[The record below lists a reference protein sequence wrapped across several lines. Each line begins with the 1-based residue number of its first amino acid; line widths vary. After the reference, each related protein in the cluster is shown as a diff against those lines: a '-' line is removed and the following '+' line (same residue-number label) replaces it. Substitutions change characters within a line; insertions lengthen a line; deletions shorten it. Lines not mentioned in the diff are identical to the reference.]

1 MKAGRSE
8 ASTVALRG
16 AAGRN
21 SVGKAVLRALAGM
34 KAGRGKIEALRL
46 AAKAVEIARRV
57 ESGGDLIVAKH
68 PSVVSLG
75 KRRSHCL
82 KSI

>member
-8 ASTVALRG
+8 ASTAALLEAGPNSGGQAGLLAR
-16 AAGRN
+16 AAMA
-21 SVGKAVLRALAGM
+21 AVR
-34 KAGRGKIEALRL
+34 RKIEVLRL

>member
-1 MKAGRSE
+1 MKAGKSE

-21 SVGKAVLRALAGM
+21 SGGQAVLRALAGM
-34 KAGRGKIEALRL
+34 KAGRGRIEALRL
-46 AAKAVEIARRV
+46 AAKAAEIERAV
-57 ESGGDLIVAKH
+57 ESGAVLTVAKH
-68 PSVVSLG
+68 PSVASLG
-75 KRRSHCL
+75 KRCSRFP